1 MKRNL
6 LILAIILLIGLI
18 VNSCGGDDEKTT
30 CAEAC
35 PESQRDHLGINEYC
49 NHNDKT
55 IQGLCECTLKVYD
68 NISTSNIPIYR
79 ESGVSNADAIV
90 AAGYIVAGFDMMISD
105 SRKDI
110 IRDKVSAVHI
120 SAIIDNT
127 TCLPDGNGKYIIT
140 LGANIGIDYGIEEI
154 RNQFNIYAN
163 TALSN

>member
-6 LILAIILLIGLI
+6 LILVIILLIGFI
-18 VNSCGGDDEKTT
+18 VNSCSDEEKPT

-35 PESQRDHLGINEYC
+35 PESQHDHLGINENC
-49 NHNDKT
+49 NHNGKT
-55 IQGLCECTLKVYD
+55 IQGSCECMLKVYD

-79 ESGVSNADAIV
+79 ESAVSNADAIV
-90 AAGYIVAGFDMMISD
+90 AAGHIVAGFDMIAD
-105 SRKDI
+105 AFKNT

-154 RNQFNIYAN
+154 KNQFDIYA
-163 TALSN
+163 TTTLSN